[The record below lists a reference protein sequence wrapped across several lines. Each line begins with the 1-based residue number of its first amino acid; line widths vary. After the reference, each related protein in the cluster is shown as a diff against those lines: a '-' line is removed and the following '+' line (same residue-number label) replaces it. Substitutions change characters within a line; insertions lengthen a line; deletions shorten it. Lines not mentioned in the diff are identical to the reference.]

1 SAIYDN
7 CQGWW
12 YSPKALKQVVFKTD
26 GPFNAVV
33 TNLRVGFRGDETYHM
48 ILDEKKPG
56 GHGVFLYMHV
66 KPDTIN
72 EKERTFEKYV
82 KTDYYK

>member
-1 SAIYDN
+1 
-7 CQGWW
+7 
-12 YSPKALKQVVFKTD
+12 
-26 GPFNAVV
+26 
-33 TNLRVGFRGDETYHM
+33 M

-66 KPDTIN
+66 RPDTIN
-72 EKERTFEKYV
+72 ETERTFEKYV